1 MGRWVSA
8 ACPFI
13 FDIALVSFN
22 LPGEVSPNMRFAHE
36 PPVAPGTQGSEKD
49 SAP

>member
-13 FDIALVSFN
+13 SDIDLVSFN
-22 LPGEVSPNMRFAHE
+22 LSGEVSLNMRFAHE
-36 PPVAPGTQGSEKD
+36 PPVAPGTQGSETD
-49 SAP
+49 SDS